1 MKAEG
6 SPSQS
11 SKEGRL
17 IVGNLVG
24 EGQST
29 RYQGL
34 IEVAQAE
41 QWTGWRGN
49 QYFSL
54 GDFEFERIDRVRKN
68 GSSLIEINID
78 LDLAR

>member
-49 QYFSL
+49 QWFSL
-54 GDFEFERIDRVRKN
+54 GISNLKGLTVSERTAA
-68 GSSLIEINID
+68 L
-78 LDLAR
+78 